1 MHTLTAQDYERFGHF
16 ASAAESIGMRHL
28 AQQYRIAGCKAI
40 IDETEYAFLCGPVAR
55 EIALYIPV
63 PSDDI

>member
-28 AQQYRIAGCKAI
+28 AQQYRIAGCKGS
-40 IDETEYAFLCGPVAR
+40 IDETEYAFLYGPVAR
-55 EIALYIPV
+55 EIALHIPH
-63 PSDDI
+63 PTDDV